1 METPGIPSTRWFD
14 ATLLPKDQVSQPD
27 TLKAMFVMGH
37 GANTITRMPDAVRG
51 IEKLDLLVVCDPYP
65 TAWAVL
71 SERRNGTYLLPACT
85 SFEMDG
91 SRTASN
97 RSLQWGEQIVK
108 PVFESKNDYDVM
120 YMFASKLGF
129 ADKMFKNIKVEN
141 GAVSAEDILREINRG
156 GWSTGYCG
164 QSPERL
170 KAHMK
175 NQAKFDLVTLR
186 APKDDP
192 EVGGDY
198 YGLPWPCWGK
208 PEIKASGIGDPL
220 QHHAPGEGGR
230 RHLPCA
236 LWRRAQWCHLARRGL
251 VFEGLRDQG
260 WLSGIYFGCA
270 QKARLGQGSHR

>member
-1 METPGIPSTRWFD
+1 
-14 ATLLPKDQVSQPD
+14 
-27 TLKAMFVMGH
+27 MGH
-37 GANTITRMPDAVRG
+37 GVNTITRMPEAVRG

-65 TAWAVL
+65 TAWSVL
-71 SERRNGTYLLPACT
+71 SERKNGTYLLPACT

-108 PVFESKNDYDVM
+108 PIFESKNDYDMM
-120 YMFASKLGF
+120 YMLAKKFGF

-198 YGLPWPCWGK
+198 YGLPWPCWGT
-208 PEIKASGIGDPL
+208 PEFRHPGSGDTL
-220 QHHAPGEGGR
+220 QHQPAGEGR
-230 RHLPCA
+230 
-236 LWRRAQWCHLARRGL
+236 WRDVPRPFWR
-251 VFEGLRDQG
+251 
-260 WLSGIYFGCA
+260 
-270 QKARLGQGSHR
+270 